1 MNRAVAVVAGQI
13 PDACCVTRC
22 DKGGCRVDLRKGLPP
37 SRVIVD
43 MDCDGLGI
51 PKGRKRCDYLFFGAG
66 SDVTC
71 VAPIELKSGSLK
83 AGPVLE
89 QLEGGAKMADAWLP
103 QGVSFRLIPIVA
115 HGKRIRRKALNDLR
129 ANKIRLRGQ
138 RKKAVLIK
146 CGDSLTK
153 ALGQ

>member
-1 MNRAVAVVAGQI
+1 MNGPVAAVAGQV
-13 PDACCVTRC
+13 PDACYATRC
-22 DKGGCRVDLRKGLPP
+22 DKDGCRIDLTKGVLPA
-37 SRVIVD
+37 RVIVD
-43 MDCDGLGI
+43 MDCDGLQI
-51 PKGRKRCDYLFFGAG
+51 PNGRKRCDYLFFGAG
-66 SDVTC
+66 SDVTI
-71 VAPIELKSGSLK
+71 VAPIELKSGSLR

-89 QLEGGAKMADAWLP
+89 QLKGGAKMADAWLP

-138 RKKAVLIK
+138 RKLAVLIK